1 MKLPLVSVII
11 PAYNH
16 ENYVEATLESLINQ
30 TYENIELIVIDDGSK
45 DGTLLKI
52 KGYEQK
58 LAERFFK
65 VTIKSQ
71 ENQGIC
77 KTLNTGIRLSGG
89 KYIFICPTDD
99 VFSEKFVWKHIRYL
113 EKNPEYAC
121 SYTDGINVNSDE
133 LDLQDYSRGNI
144 FSNLFTFKSG
154 DLREFMLDNYL
165 NLPTPSFIYRAGVF
179 ETVGLY
185 DEQLKFEDVDMFLR
199 ISKNNPIGC
208 INEKLFYRRLHNTNS
223 GRNPEIIIKGLKQ
236 IIEKY
241 ELDLDYSEDEKLR
254 LIGNLNKDINILE
267 GKYNRNEYI
276 KSEEFINLVG
286 NRRLFVWGTG
296 TYAKDILASQTK
308 LEVEL
313 FIESIPKKQNFLDK
327 KVISA
332 QELLQ
337 LEKDYFILIA
347 SSYSDEIE
355 GWLNHQGFKKAKNYI

>member
-165 NLPTPSFIYRAGVF
+165 NLPTPSFIYRASVF
-179 ETVGLY
+179 ETVGYY
-185 DEQLKFEDVDMFLR
+185 DELLKFEDVDMFLR

-236 IIEKY
+236 IIGKY
-241 ELDLDYSEDEKLR
+241 ELDLDYSEEEKQK
-254 LIGNLNKDINILE
+254 LIHNLNKDINILE
-267 GKYNRNEYI
+267 GKYNKNQYI
-276 KSEEFINLVG
+276 KTEDFINLVG
-286 NRRLFVWGTG
+286 NRKLFVWGTG
-296 TYAKDILASQTK
+296 TYAKDLLVSQNN
-308 LEVEL
+308 LEVSL
-313 FIESIPKKQNFLDK
+313 FIESSQKRLDFLGK

-332 QELLQ
+332 QALLQ

-347 SSYSDEIE
+347 SSYENQITKWLDE
-355 GWLNHQGFKKAKNYI
+355 HQFVRGQHYI